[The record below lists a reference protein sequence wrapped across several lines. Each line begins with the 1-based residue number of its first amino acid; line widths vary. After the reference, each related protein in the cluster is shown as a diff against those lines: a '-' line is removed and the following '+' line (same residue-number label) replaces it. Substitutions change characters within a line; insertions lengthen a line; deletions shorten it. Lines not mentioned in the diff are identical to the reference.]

1 MTEPTADVPTAP
13 ARDDLTAAP
22 SEQPHQTVQPVQD
35 ELGAPAEQ
43 GEAADS
49 GPTPAI
55 IVLTEEALKPV
66 DVDKIIGLHEDEAPT
81 YRVLVPADTDRN
93 LLSSFLNHLSLF
105 EMREAL
111 ESLRPVDRSEAHA
124 DADTALS
131 STLAEF
137 ERHAVAATGEIT
149 ADDPMPTLVEEVAR
163 LGAQEVVVVTEPHAV
178 EDTFHTDWASRA
190 RETLGVPVLH
200 MYAGDWRLG

>member
-1 MTEPTADVPTAP
+1 MTEPTAAVPNAPDPDELAATAP
-13 ARDDLTAAP
+13 TTADEPAAP
-22 SEQPHQTVQPVQD
+22 V
-35 ELGAPAEQ
+35 APA
-43 GEAADS
+43 AADGAEPADG

-66 DVDKIIGLHEDEAPT
+66 DVDKIIALHEEESPT

-111 ESLRPVDRSEAHA
+111 ESLRPVDRVEAHA

-131 STLAEF
+131 RTLDEF
-137 ERHAVAATGEIT
+137 ESHSVVATGEIT

-190 RETLGVPVLH
+190 REALGVPVLH